1 MGPKK
6 DKAKAADPKGA
17 EGGDPGENPQL
28 LIGNYTKF
36 CKCGHAH
43 LSRLDDGALS
53 AAVRAI
59 ASF

>member
-1 MGPKK
+1 MG
-6 DKAKAADPKGA
+6 AKAAAAPGQ
-17 EGGDPGENPQL
+17 EGGDPGENPATL
-28 LIGNYTKF
+28 LTNYTKF